1 MNKSWKEKVL
11 NLGIK
16 LKIKYFEK
24 KHVELRGLN

>member
-24 KHVELRGLN
+24 NMLN